1 VAKYTNTRTGATRE
15 SSSKLG
21 YPYVETAKIERAN
34 KAKAGKDAGNADNKD
49 AGSSTSSDA
58 S

>member
-1 VAKYTNTRTGATRE
+1 MAKYTNTRTGAIRE
-15 SSSKLG
+15 STSKLG

-34 KAKAGKDAGNADNKD
+34 KAKDAKSTDAGKD